1 MKKKIAVYTTEWGS
15 EAISECCGYLDGLG
29 WTRITEPLEVD
40 FVPRPEHEL
49 NPELVAKIDAEIEK
63 ISDKFMKELNQLKQ
77 KKAELLAITDQS
89 AVAV

>member
-1 MKKKIAVYTTEWGS
+1 MQIPKLKKRSDRKPLN
-15 EAISECCGYLDGLG
+15 IS
-29 WTRITEPLEVD
+29 
-40 FVPRPEHEL
+40 
-49 NPELVAKIDAEIEK
+49 IDAEIEK